1 MDNNQ
6 ILEGLKTLYDKFMAN
21 GNWDKAQ
28 EVLFK
33 IEELQS
39 TNEGSKQPDG
49 RNILLG

>member
-6 ILEGLKTLYDKFMAN
+6 IVEGLQTLYDKFMAN

-33 IEELQS
+33 IQEMKATHENVNQV
-39 TNEGSKQPDG
+39 DG
-49 RNILLG
+49 KDILLG

>member
-1 MDNNQ
+1 MDQTQ
-6 ILEGLKTLYDKFMAN
+6 ILEGLRTLYDKFMAN

-33 IEELQS
+33 IEEIQS
-39 TNEGSKQPDG
+39 TNETTQQSDG